1 MKNLKRITSLL
12 LAAAYFAGNI
22 NAAETIHLKYGDDNY
37 AVTPLWI
44 NMKAVEDYYMQK
56 IDDSTWGHSPFFFAR
71 NGVIYFTK
79 DAGIAPSTSLLA
91 VDGLTGEFKEIMPID
106 WNSFTH
112 NEVAAV
118 YCGVDSDGT
127 CYVASYGT
135 ASSDRYPFHIF
146 PLEFDESGHPKVI
159 GRYQLEFGGNDWWI
173 KSIDVCGSL
182 LSGDFTVASCVWNSM
197 TIDSTRNLR
206 TSVCLWHYSQYQ
218 PVWRREY
225 VQPLTVPDIRL
236 LTEDRLIVHDRHFLE
251 NTTGYD
257 YGTEAIAREPS
268 LYTIDGDNMI
278 FHSAIGAQPE
288 DDGLGN
294 GAAVFSLGED
304 HHFMAYASSGCPSEF
319 KLAAVPS
326 SPSSFDDSEVLC
338 VLTPKSIG
346 LTDVEPGHDRF
357 RTNVCTEKVDDNTVR
372 VYVGGMRGVAAYSIS
387 RPEDLNTGI
396 DEVTIE
402 NDMPTEYYTLT
413 GLRISNP
420 PSTGLYI
427 EKKGAEVSKKIAR

>member
-12 LAAAYFAGNI
+12 LATAYFAGNV

-71 NGVIYFTK
+71 NGIIYFTK
-79 DAGIAPSTSLLA
+79 DAGIAPSTNLLA

-182 LSGDFTVASCVWNSM
+182 LGRFYGSIM
-197 TIDSTRNLR
+197 RME
-206 TSVCLWHYSQYQ
+206 QY
-218 PVWRREY
+218 
-225 VQPLTVPDIRL
+225 D
-236 LTEDRLIVHDRHFLE
+236 
-251 NTTGYD
+251 
-257 YGTEAIAREPS
+257 
-268 LYTIDGDNMI
+268 
-278 FHSAIGAQPE
+278 
-288 DDGLGN
+288 
-294 GAAVFSLGED
+294 
-304 HHFMAYASSGCPSEF
+304 
-319 KLAAVPS
+319 
-326 SPSSFDDSEVLC
+326 
-338 VLTPKSIG
+338 
-346 LTDVEPGHDRF
+346 DRF
-357 RTNVCTEKVDDNTVR
+357 DPQFTHQRMPLALLAVSA
-372 VYVGGMRGVAAYSIS
+372 GMAS
-387 RPEDLNTGI
+387 GI
-396 DEVTIE
+396 C
-402 NDMPTEYYTLT
+402 
-413 GLRISNP
+413 
-420 PSTGLYI
+420 STFD
-427 EKKGAEVSKKIAR
+427 GA